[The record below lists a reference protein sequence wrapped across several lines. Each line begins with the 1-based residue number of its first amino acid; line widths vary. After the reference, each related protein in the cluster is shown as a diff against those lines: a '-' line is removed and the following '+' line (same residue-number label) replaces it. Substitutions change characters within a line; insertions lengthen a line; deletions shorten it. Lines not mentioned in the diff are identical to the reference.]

1 MENLNDNKNFFILYK
16 PKDIVSGDFYYA
28 LAHKPKDRND
38 ELFYICTADCT
49 GHGVP
54 GALMSMLGISNLNES
69 IIEKDVYEPHEI
81 LNNVRTGIIESLDSE
96 DKSEENKDGMDC
108 VLCAFD
114 FKNNKL
120 EFAAANNPLWIY
132 RNGEMLEFKP
142 DKMPVGKYHG
152 ELNSFTKQQ
161 VELLKG
167 DIVYSFTDG
176 FADQFGG
183 EKGKKFKYKPFQE
196 LLKQNAHQSMDEQKK
211 VLDTVFE
218 NWKGDLEQ
226 VDDVLV
232 IGVMI

>member
-1 MENLNDNKNFFILYK
+1 MENTNDDKNFFILYK

-28 LAHKPKDRND
+28 LAHQPKTKKN
-38 ELFYICTADCT
+38 ELFYLCTADCT

-54 GALMSMLGISNLNES
+54 GALMSMLGISNLNEA
-69 IIEKDVYEPHEI
+69 IIEKDIHEPHEI
-81 LNNVRTGIIESLDSE
+81 LNNVRKGIIESLDSE

-114 FKNNKL
+114 FKKLTL
-120 EFAAANNPLWIY
+120 EFAAANNPLWIF
-132 RNGEMLEFKP
+132 RNGEMLEYKP
-142 DKMPVGKYHG
+142 DKMPVGKYRD
-152 ELNSFTKQQ
+152 EVTSFTLQKVKLQ
-161 VELLKG
+161 KD

-183 EKGKKFKYKPFQE
+183 EKGKKLKYKPFQE
-196 LLKQNAHQSMDEQKK
+196 ILIKNASQPMEDQKK
-211 VLDTVFE
+211 MLENIFD

-232 IGVMI
+232 VGVKI